1 MGWIVRLNGK
11 GRIVI
16 PGEVREKLGIKKGDN
31 IVLDI
36 RDNEIVLTMLD
47 TKATQNANHNHLVNF
62 LKKNISKI
70 V

>member
-31 IVLDI
+31 LILEI
-36 RDNEIVLTMLD
+36 RGNEIVLFPYD
-47 TKATQNANHNHLVNF
+47 ARAKEN
-62 LKKNISKI
+62 LKKDDLKDFLSR
-70 V
+70 